1 MKYFLSLLGL
11 LLLMQGYAQDSLLT
25 NKNFQSLFSIE
36 GEHRHF
42 TTDVLQ
48 NLYLID
54 EEGVM
59 HKYTANGELQYS
71 YNDFQLGEPTL
82 IDATNPFRLLLFYP
96 DYLTIVSLDNT
107 LSKTGE
113 YDLYNLDFSFIETIA
128 FSNSGNLW
136 VYDPDAFQVKK
147 IDRNLE
153 PLLASNELSF
163 LLDQGL
169 MPKLMIERNNWLYVN
184 DPELGILIFD
194 VYGQYSRNLSIMN
207 LEWFQVFRDQI
218 LYVKG
223 DKYLSFD
230 TRTLV
235 TRPLSLPRDI
245 LPSSKIQL
253 QQDRMYILDK
263 NGMDVYQFD

>member
-1 MKYFLSLLGL
+1 MKYCFSLLGL
-11 LLLMQGYAQDSLLT
+11 FILTFSQAQDSLLIDQ
-25 NKNFQSLFSIE
+25 NFKTLFAIE
-36 GEHRHF
+36 GTHQHF

-54 EEGVM
+54 EEGVL
-59 HKYTANGELQYS
+59 HKYTSNGELQYS

-113 YDLYNLDFSFIETIA
+113 FDLYNLDFSFIETIA

-184 DPELGILIFD
+184 DPDLGILIFD
-194 VYGQYSRNLSIMN
+194 VYGQYSRNLSILN
-207 LEWFQVFRDQI
+207 LDWFQVLRDQI

-223 DKYLSFD
+223 EKYLSFD

-235 TRPLSLPRDI
+235 TKPLSLPRKI
-245 LPSSKIQL
+245 TKNSRIQL
-253 QQDRMYILDK
+253 EQDRMYILDG
-263 NGMDVYQFD
+263 NGIEVFQFD